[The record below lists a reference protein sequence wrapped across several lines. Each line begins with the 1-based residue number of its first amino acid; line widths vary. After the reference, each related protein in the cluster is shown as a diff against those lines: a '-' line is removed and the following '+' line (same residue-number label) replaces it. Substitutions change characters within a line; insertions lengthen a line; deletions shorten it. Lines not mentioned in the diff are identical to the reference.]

1 MGKNRAGAQFAGFG
15 RSALKTLT
23 MPSGNK
29 GDNLSA
35 IDLGRNY
42 AYIVVKCLDVT
53 GIAATTALSA
63 QVAYDDDDALCTL
76 YEKANPS
83 LAWSITPLPTT
94 SGSFAFLLL
103 HAFGAQRIKLLLSKN
118 TTAAVTFQIYG
129 LAESVQG

>member
-15 RSALKTLT
+15 RSALHTLSV
-23 MPSGNK
+23 PSGNK
-29 GDNLSA
+29 GTNLSD

-42 AYIVVKCLDVT
+42 AYIVVKCPSAT
-53 GIAATTALSA
+53 GIAAATALSA

-76 YEKANPS
+76 YEKDNPS
-83 LAWSITPLPTT
+83 LAWSITPLPT

-103 HAFGAQRIKLLLSKN
+103 HAFGAQRIKLLLSQN